1 MKFRFF
7 RRINHASDRR
17 SFSRSPTKP
26 QRLPVEFRNAD
37 YGKDHSVNVF
47 RRERA
52 EQQQQRPEKY
62 GNNRYQY
69 SNLLQWLNSNA
80 AAGAWYSAKHSAD
93 APPTNANVWNNYNEY
108 DAWAGFLAMLD
119 PKFVAELLTTTQTV
133 ARNTVTDGGSYETV
147 TSKCSFRPPQKWGL
161 RMKTISQKERFL
173 RYSATT
179 LPASLILRR
188 NA

>member
-7 RRINHASDRR
+7 RRINRASDRR
-17 SFSRSPTKP
+17 SFQDRRQEP

-37 YGKDHSVNVF
+37 YGKIIQLMCFDAKEASNSNSD
-47 RRERA
+47 RK
-52 EQQQQRPEKY
+52 QY

-69 SNLLQWLNSNA
+69 SNILQWLNSNA